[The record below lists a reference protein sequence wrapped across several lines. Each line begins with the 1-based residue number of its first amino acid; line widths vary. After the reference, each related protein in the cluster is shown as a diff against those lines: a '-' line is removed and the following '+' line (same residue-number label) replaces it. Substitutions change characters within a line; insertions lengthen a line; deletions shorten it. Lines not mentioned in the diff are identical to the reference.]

1 MKIIN
6 TYLSKYRTFFFNYSS
21 IYFFFK
27 IMEIHKKNIILIF
40 REWDRLVYGKDISK
54 IFIII

>member
-1 MKIIN
+1 
-6 TYLSKYRTFFFNYSS
+6 
-21 IYFFFK
+21 
-27 IMEIHKKNIILIF
+27 MEIHKKNIILIF